1 MNSFLKLLL
10 GVLVFNKGPQDF
22 PCSITLM
29 RICLLGYFI
38 TGLPS
43 VMTHTGLEKAILAM
57 ALDVVLLMLF
67 VYFCLQAFSK
77 SARYI
82 QTITSLA
89 FVGVFFQIVMY
100 PMVAEIGVDVKQ
112 GDPTLS
118 LILLV
123 AIWMFSVYV
132 YIFKESFSIRL
143 PAAIGLVICYGF
155 MSQIIS
161 SLLFPELIQ

>member
-10 GVLVFNKGPQDF
+10 GVLIFIKGPQDF
-22 PCSITLM
+22 PYSVTLM
-29 RICLLGYFI
+29 RIGLLAYFV

-43 VMTHTGLEKAILAM
+43 VMTHTGLDKAILAM

-67 VYFCLQAFSK
+67 VYFCLQAFRQT
-77 SARYI
+77 ARYI

-100 PMVAEIGVDVKQ
+100 PLVSEIGLDIKQ

-118 LILLV
+118 LILVV
-123 AIWMFSVYV
+123 ALWMFSIYT